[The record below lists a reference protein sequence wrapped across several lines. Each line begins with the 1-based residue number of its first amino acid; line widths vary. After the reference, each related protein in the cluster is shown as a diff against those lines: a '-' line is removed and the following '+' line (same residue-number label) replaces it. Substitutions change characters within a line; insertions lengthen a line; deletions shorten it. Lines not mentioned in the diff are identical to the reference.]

1 MHFSSMRSDLTALE
15 RAFDLARSGKCHN
28 VMEIALKLKSEGYSL
43 QHLEGP
49 TLQKQL
55 RDLIEVAMNRDGTR
69 H

>member
-1 MHFSSMRSDLTALE
+1 MHFSLMRSDLTALE

-28 VMEIALKLKSEGYSL
+28 VMEIALKLKSEGYSI

-49 TLQKQL
+49 MLKTQL
-55 RDLIEVAMNRDGTR
+55 RDLIDAAMNRDGTR